1 MPTIHNCIESRK
13 VIRARGRLSD
23 AKKVFADRQWDVLPQ
38 GIRGQRILRWGADQ
52 AYLAGPA
59 NPERSVR
66 RWCCRWWPTLKPAE
80 LDEIVAYTKTSNKRW
95 SDDESA
101 AVLEI
106 NLADHQRLHLRFIG
120 ADDDPNYEIRE
131 GLQREKNAGYSRTY
145 RTKRSTGRPRG
156 RPASATGRRRK
167 GAVTRSEWLA
177 ANSTSQV
184 KPWIALGIKR
194 SWYYELKKRGELDRT
209 GPAENPSGDISNNR
223 RPDAISVAPV
233 QSDSPAFDRGPP
245 QAAPSPPPRPIVIR
259 LDAAPDG
266 LILDEDG
273 NEFKVPPP
281 HQRRPPPRDWM
292 EAAFEGYTGGR
303 S

>member
-1 MPTIHNCIESRK
+1 MTTIHKCTDSSK
-13 VIRARGRLSD
+13 VIRARGRLSN

-52 AYLAGPA
+52 AYLADPTH
-59 NPERSVR
+59 PEISVR
-66 RWCCRWWPTLKPAE
+66 RWCRKWAPWLKPAE
-80 LDEIVAYTKTSNKRW
+80 LDEIVAYTQTSNKRW
-95 SDDESA
+95 SDDECA
-101 AVLEI
+101 AVLEV
-106 NLADHQRLHLRFIG
+106 NVADRQRLRLRFIG

-145 RTKRSTGRPRG
+145 RAKRRTGRPRG

-184 KPWIALGIKR
+184 KPWIAMGISR
-194 SWYYELKKRGELDRT
+194 ATYYRRNGCET
-209 GPAENPSGDISNNR
+209 GPSENPSSLLSKNR

-233 QSDSPAFDRGPP
+233 SPAFDGGPP
-245 QAAPSPPPRPIVIR
+245 QAAPSPAPRPIVIR
-259 LDAAPDG
+259 LDAAPTDG

-273 NEFKVPPP
+273 REFCPPP
-281 HQRRPPPRDWM
+281 PYERRPPPRMD
-292 EAAFEGYTGGR
+292 AAFEGYRGR